1 MAIGKRLAGPER
13 DELLAAVVERAF
25 RDHAAQLYRYV
36 YSKVGQAALAEDL
49 TSEVFLKALRWLQQ
63 ERSPQSVRGWLYATA
78 RTTISDDWQRRQRLP
93 TVPLEAVQDRPS
105 SGAAHV
111 GEAAARIHGR
121 VTHLLGLLPPRER
134 TVLTLRYV
142 RGYSATD
149 IGEVLGMSPSHVRVV
164 QVRAL
169 RLAAALEANE
179 DADER
184 STTMQAYHDGLSEP
198 VQRVLAVA
206 QDEAVRFDH
215 DYIGT
220 EHVLLGLM
228 RDTNSVAARVLANLE
243 VTSERIQGGILFF
256 MGRGLARPAWPG
268 RGPRTAPP
276 GDTPTLTPRAQT
288 ALALAH
294 DEAHRFRDPAV
305 YPEHVLLGLMRE
317 GDGLAAGMLQGLGVT
332 LDQLREQTM
341 AVRSTP

>member
-1 MAIGKRLAGPER
+1 M
-13 DELLAAVVERAF
+13 
-25 RDHAAQLYRYV
+25 
-36 YSKVGQAALAEDL
+36 
-49 TSEVFLKALRWLQQ
+49 
-63 ERSPQSVRGWLYATA
+63 
-78 RTTISDDWQRRQRLP
+78 
-93 TVPLEAVQDRPS
+93 
-105 SGAAHV
+105 
-111 GEAAARIHGR
+111 
-121 VTHLLGLLPPRER
+121 
-134 TVLTLRYV
+134 
-142 RGYSATD
+142 
-149 IGEVLGMSPSHVRVV
+149 
-164 QVRAL
+164 
-169 RLAAALEANE
+169 
-179 DADER
+179 
-184 STTMQAYHDGLSEP
+184 
-198 VQRVLAVA
+198 LAVA

-228 RDTNSVAARVLANLE
+228 RDTDSVAARVLANLE

-256 MGRGLARPAWPG
+256 MGRG
-268 RGPRTAPP
+268 PRTATP
-276 GDTPTLTPRAQT
+276 GDAPTLTPRAQT

>member
-1 MAIGKRLAGPER
+1 MGGQDEDMDKRLADPDP

-25 RDHAAQLYRYV
+25 REHAAQLYRYI

-63 ERSPQSVRGWLYATA
+63 ERSPQSIRGWLYATA

-93 TVPLEAVQDRPS
+93 TVPLEVVQDRPS
-105 SGAAHV
+105 SGGARIE
-111 GEAAARIHGR
+111 EAAARIQAR

-134 TVLTLRYV
+134 TILTLRYV
-142 RGYSATD
+142 RGYTAAD

-179 DADER
+179 DPDER
-184 STTMQAYHDGLSEP
+184 RTAMQAHHGGLSEP

-206 QDEAVRFDH
+206 QDEAVRFEH

-220 EHVLLGLM
+220 EHVLLALM
-228 RDTNSVAARVLANLE
+228 RDTDGVAARVLANLG
-243 VTSERIQGGILFF
+243 VASERIQGGILFF
-256 MGRGLARPAWPG
+256 MGC
-268 RGPRTAPP
+268 GPRTATP
-276 GDTPTLTPRAQT
+276 GDTPTLTPRAQR

-294 DEAHRFRDPAV
+294 DEAHHFRDPAV

-332 LDQLREQTM
+332 LDQLREQTT

>member
-1 MAIGKRLAGPER
+1 M
-13 DELLAAVVERAF
+13 
-25 RDHAAQLYRYV
+25 
-36 YSKVGQAALAEDL
+36 
-49 TSEVFLKALRWLQQ
+49 
-63 ERSPQSVRGWLYATA
+63 
-78 RTTISDDWQRRQRLP
+78 
-93 TVPLEAVQDRPS
+93 
-105 SGAAHV
+105 
-111 GEAAARIHGR
+111 
-121 VTHLLGLLPPRER
+121 HLLGLLPPRER
-134 TVLTLRYV
+134 TVLTLRYL
-142 RGYSATD
+142 RGYSAAD

-179 DADER
+179 DPDER
-184 STTMQAYHDGLSEP
+184 RTAMQAHHGGLSEP

-228 RDTNSVAARVLANLE
+228 RDTDSVAARVLANLG

-256 MGRGLARPAWPG
+256 MGRGLSYPAWPG
-268 RGPRTAPP
+268 RGPRTATP

-294 DEAHRFRDPAV
+294 DEAHRFSDPAV
-305 YPEHVLLGLMRE
+305 YPEHVLLRLMRE